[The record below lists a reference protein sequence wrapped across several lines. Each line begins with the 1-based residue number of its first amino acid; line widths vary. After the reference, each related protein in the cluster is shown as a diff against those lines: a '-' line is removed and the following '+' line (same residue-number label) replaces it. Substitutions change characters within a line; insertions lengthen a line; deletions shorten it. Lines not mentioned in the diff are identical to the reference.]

1 MPGHL
6 VPPCARRAL
15 ALTSLGVLLAALA
28 GCTGAKVHS
37 RAGIPT
43 IVVVT
48 RHADTDPGSGVLNAT
63 GRERAQALARLV
75 APMGVTAIY
84 SPDLERNLATVEPL
98 ARLAGVEVT
107 RKSAVSVFSAGAI
120 AEEILER
127 HAGGVVVWVGNVS
140 GNLQAVDGR
149 LGGDGMGPV
158 DYGDLHILTIPPSGP
173 VRVEKLRYGP

>member
-1 MPGHL
+1 MTTRSLTRPAEAATA
-6 VPPCARRAL
+6 ARLRCV
-15 ALTSLGVLLAALA
+15 SD
-28 GCTGAKVHS
+28 
-37 RAGIPT
+37 R
-43 IVVVT
+43 
-48 RHADTDPGSGVLNAT
+48 DPGLTRARV
-63 GRERAQALARLV
+63 GRGFADRARPDSAV
-75 APMGVTAIY
+75 AAGPRFLLGCAAIY
-84 SPDLERNLATVEPL
+84 SPDIERNLATVEPL
-98 ARLAGVEVT
+98 ARLSGVEVT

-140 GNLQAVDGR
+140 GYLQAVYGW

>member
-1 MPGHL
+1 MTVATIRTGP
-6 VPPCARRAL
+6 RRAVGL
-15 ALTSLGVLLAALA
+15 VAIGMLLATLS

-43 IVVVT
+43 TVVVT

-63 GRERAQALARLV
+63 GRERADALAKIV

-84 SPDLERNLATVEPL
+84 SPDLWRNLATVEPL
-98 ARLAGVEVT
+98 SRLSGVEIT
-107 RKSAVSVFSAGAI
+107 RKSSVSLFSAGAI

-140 GNLQAVDGR
+140 GNLQAVYGR

-158 DYGDLHILTIPPSGP
+158 EYGDLHILTIPPSGP
-173 VRVEKLRYGP
+173 VRVDKMRYGP

>member
-1 MPGHL
+1 MTVQEICTRP
-6 VPPCARRAL
+6 RFAL
-15 ALTSLGVLLAALA
+15 GLAAIGTLLAALA

-43 IVVVT
+43 TVVVT
-48 RHADTDPGSGVLNAT
+48 RRADTDPGSGVLNAT
-63 GRERAQALARLV
+63 GRERAEALAQAV

-84 SPDLERNLATVEPL
+84 SPDLERNLATVAPRS
-98 ARLAGVEVT
+98 RLSGVEIT
-107 RKSAVSVFSAGAI
+107 RKSSVSVFSAGAI

-140 GNLQAVDGR
+140 GNLQAVYGR

-158 DYGDLHILTIPPSGP
+158 DYGDLHILTIPPTGP
-173 VRVEKLRYGP
+173 VRVEKKHYGP